1 MKLKIRK
8 YHHTDIKP
16 LYKISLYTSN
26 KGNDVELLK
35 DEPNLIGDLFITP
48 YVQFE
53 PELCFVITMDDEP
66 CGYIIGIKNTEDF
79 YLECENEYFPD
90 LREKYKHLPED
101 KNSRYAVLK
110 RVIQIGHKPK
120 DKFDL
125 FPAHLHINILPI
137 TKGKGMGRK
146 LMDEFMNKLRTMN
159 VSGLHLEVGKSNK
172 NAIRFYEHLGFREI
186 KDYEYSLVL
195 GIDLNT

>member
-8 YHHTDIKP
+8 YHPNDIK
-16 LYKISLYTSN
+16 SLYNICLHTSN

-35 DEPNLIGDLFITP
+35 DDPNLIGELFITP

-53 PELCFVITMDDEP
+53 PELCFIIALNDEP
-66 CGYIIGIKNTEDF
+66 CGYIIGTKNTEGF
-79 YLECENEYFPD
+79 YLKCEKEYFPK
-90 LREKYKHLPED
+90 LRKKYEHLPQD

-120 DKFDL
+120 DRFDL

-137 TKGKGMGRK
+137 AKGKGMGRK
-146 LMDEFMNKLRTMN
+146 LMDEFINKLRTLN

-172 NAIRFYEHLGFREI
+172 NAIQFYEHLGFREV
-186 KDYEYSLVL
+186 KDYEYSLVM
-195 GIDLNT
+195 GIVL

>member
-8 YHHTDIKP
+8 YHSHDIK
-16 LYKISLYTSN
+16 SLYNICLHTSN

-53 PELCFVITMDDEP
+53 TELCFVLTVNDKP
-66 CGYIIGIKNTEDF
+66 CGYIIGTKNTEDF
-79 YLECENEYFPD
+79 YLKCEKEYFPK
-90 LREKYKHLPED
+90 LRKKYEHLPKD

-120 DKFDL
+120 DRFDL

-137 TKGKGMGRK
+137 AKGQGMGRK
-146 LMDEFMNKLRTMN
+146 LMGEFMNKLIDLN
-159 VSGLHLEVGKSNK
+159 LSGLHLEVGKTNT
-172 NAIRFYEHLGFREI
+172 NAIQFYKHIGFEVI
-186 KDYEYSLVL
+186 KDYEYSITM
-195 GIDLNT
+195 GIKLNT